1 MSEEETV
8 RILRNDVLLLFVLA
22 ACAVGLFLLTKTV
35 AAREG
40 AIESHVAAVW
50 YQDGLRKFT
59 AGETER
65 SIESFRKAAAI
76 DRDNHRYILALA
88 DALAAGN
95 HTVEAEQALLR
106 LRELDPTNA
115 EINLHLGRLA
125 AKSGN
130 VQKAVLYYHSSLDG
144 MWTGADVAE
153 QRRNVRIEL
162 IHFLIGRHD
171 ENRALSELLVLD
183 SEPPDSELPDS
194 SEARVQTAKMFLQVD
209 DTRHALIDFSEAVRL
224 DPHNMEALA
233 GAGDAAF
240 RLGDERKARHYLEEA
255 TARGDQSPQTL
266 QDLSQ
271 LQSGDAK

>member
-1 MSEEETV
+1 M
-8 RILRNDVLLLFVLA
+8 
-22 ACAVGLFLLTKTV
+22 V

-50 YQDGLRKFT
+50 YQDGLRKFS
-59 AGETER
+59 AGATER
-65 SIESFRKAAAI
+65 SIESFRKATAI
-76 DRDNHRYILALA
+76 ERDNHKYVLALA

-95 HTVEAEQALLR
+95 HNVEAEQALLR
-106 LRELDPTNA
+106 LRELDPTSA

-183 SEPPDSELPDS
+183 SELPDN
-194 SEARVQTAKMFLQVD
+194 SEAHVQTAKMFLQAD
-209 DTRHALIDFSEAVRL
+209 DTRHALNDFSEAARL
-224 DPHNMEALA
+224 DPHNLEALG

-240 RLGDERKARHYLEEA
+240 RLGEDRKARHYLEEA
-255 TARGDQSPQTL
+255 TGRGDQSPQTL
-266 QDLSQ
+266 QDLSV
-271 LQSGDAK
+271 LRNGDAN